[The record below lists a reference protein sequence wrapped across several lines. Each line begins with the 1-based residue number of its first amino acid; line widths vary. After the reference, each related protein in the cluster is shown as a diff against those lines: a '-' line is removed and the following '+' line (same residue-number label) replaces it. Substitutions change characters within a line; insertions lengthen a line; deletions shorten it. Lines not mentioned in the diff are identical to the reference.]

1 MNSAERTFCAYC
13 GKVNDAPSDEHVI
26 PEALGG
32 RLITR
37 QVCRSCNSKMGS
49 EVDAPLSESLI
60 LRLLRF
66 NFKDYLPTAAIP
78 NFTLDADLVSPNG
91 SDRIAGRIR
100 FSSDGI
106 AFEQAFDQKVDGKRT
121 TYIVPDTLE
130 GRKAYQGIL
139 NSPSKNITDAGWY
152 DLPEYRDSLV
162 LNEPGYLR
170 YQKPLIK
177 ILLGFIAEEVSSG
190 LAIDARFDIAR
201 RFIQGEIDD
210 LSGHGY
216 AMRTGVT
223 KAAIALMKSVGHEI
237 GFTVDNG
244 FAVFSVTLFDA
255 LRLQV
260 KVEVQLPVIPAVKR
274 RYILN
279 RRRNTLGVPVFR
291 LLPP

>member
-1 MNSAERTFCAYC
+1 
-13 GKVNDAPSDEHVI
+13 
-26 PEALGG
+26 
-32 RLITR
+32 
-37 QVCRSCNSKMGS
+37 MGS
-49 EVDAPLSESLI
+49 EVDAPFSESLI

>member
-1 MNSAERTFCAYC
+1 MNNTESKTFCVYC
-13 GKVNDAPSDEHVI
+13 GKVNHAPSDEHVI
-26 PEALGG
+26 PGVLGG
-32 RLITR
+32 RLITK

-49 EVDAPLSESLI
+49 EVDALLSESLL

-66 NFKDYLPTAAIP
+66 NFKDYLPTTAIP

-106 AFEQAFDQKVDGKRT
+106 EFEQVFSQKVDGNRT
-121 TYIVPDTLE
+121 TYIVPDTPE

-139 NSPSKNITDAGWY
+139 NSSSKNITDAGWY
-152 DLPEYRDSLV
+152 DLPAYKDSLV

-177 ILLGFIAEEVSSG
+177 MFLGFIAEEVSSR
-190 LAIDARFDIAR
+190 LAIDARFDNAR

-210 LSGHGY
+210 LNGHGY
-216 AMRTGVT
+216 EMRTCVT
-223 KAAIALMKSVGHEI
+223 NAAIELMKSVSHEI
-237 GFTVDNG
+237 GFTMDNG
-244 FAVFSVTLFDA
+244 AVFSVTLFDA
-255 LRLQV
+255 LQLQV

-274 RYILN
+274 RYTLN

-291 LLPP
+291 LLPA